1 MRDNF
6 SKGGAKRRLHKLKR
20 NCNIDCTRLNKVGG
34 QAVLEGVMMKA
45 GERTVT
51 TCRKEDGSLI
61 VTDEKFVSVRKS
73 NKLLNLPIIR
83 GFVNFIEM
91 MKLSVKT
98 LEISAEALDLEDE
111 KEKARKEKKKA
122 EGKSAVGTVDVV
134 MVLGVLLGLALAL
147 GLFFVLP
154 SVIAEGIEWFFTD
167 VLGTLPFGVVLVA
180 FIEGMVKIAI
190 FLAYLSL
197 VILMP
202 DIKRTFMYHGAEH
215 KSIACF
221 EAGEE
226 LTPENAKKH
235 TRFHPRCG
243 TSFMFLMI
251 LIGVFVG
258 IFVRFILPSKYTF
271 PSDLTYSLTVS
282 AIKILL
288 LPLTM
293 GVGYEVLMLAGKHD
307 NLFTRI
313 ISSPGLWVQR
323 LTTKE
328 PTLDML
334 EVAITSIKCALRD
347 EYPEYMEF
355 FLNRDWEPKTEVTE
369 NEDATDTD
377 AAEEA
382 TDTEAAGDEE
392 VAAVTEEVTA
402 EVTAKADGAF
412 DLPEIGIDGPTVDVA
427 AAPVTADG
435 DTDTSDDEA

>member
-1 MRDNF
+1 MSIYNRWVG
-6 SKGGAKRRLHKLKR
+6 KEGYIKMKKE
-20 NCNIDCTRLNKVGG
+20 CNIDCSRLNKVGG

-51 TCRKEDGSLI
+51 TCRKEDGTLV
-61 VTDEKFVSVRKS
+61 VTDDKFVSIRKT
-73 NKLLNLPIIR
+73 KKFLNLPILR

-91 MKLSVKT
+91 MKLSIKT
-98 LEISAEALDLEDE
+98 LEISAEALGLEDE
-111 KEKARKEKKKA
+111 KEKAKKEKRKA
-122 EGKSAVGTVDVV
+122 EGKATVGTVDIV
-134 MVLGVLLGLALAL
+134 MILGVFLGLALSL

-154 SVIAEGIEWFFTD
+154 SVIADGIEWFFTT
-167 VLGTLPFGVVLVA
+167 VLNTLPFGLVLIA
-180 FIEGMVKIAI
+180 AIEGLVKIGI
-190 FLAYLSL
+190 FIGYLAL

-251 LIGVFVG
+251 LIGVFIG
-258 IFVRFILPSKYTF
+258 IFVRFILPSKVLF
-271 PSDLTYSLTVS
+271 PSDVVYSLTVS
-282 AIKILL
+282 GIKILL
-288 LPLTM
+288 LPITM
-293 GVGYEVLMLAGKHD
+293 GIGYEILMLAGKHD
-307 NLFTRI
+307 NIFTRI
-313 ISSPGLWVQR
+313 ISAPGLWVQR

-355 FLNRDWEPKTEVTE
+355 FLNREWEPKVESNDE
-369 NEDATDTD
+369 GEISDEADASEINDAEESKNKDEDTD
-377 AAEEA
+377 GEF
-382 TDTEAAGDEE
+382 T
-392 VAAVTEEVTA
+392 
-402 EVTAKADGAF
+402 
-412 DLPEIGIDGPTVDVA
+412 LPEIGIEAPIVDVSVTPTVINEN
-427 AAPVTADG
+427 G
-435 DTDTSDDEA
+435 TDDNDA